1 MCPDRN
7 PPPRVEVSPSVPV
20 LPPALKV
27 SARTMGIVGV
37 ATCVASLRMPAA
49 YLGFNNCNTYPTWYL
64 ISAAVVFSLIVAVAM
79 PWLPLIGL
87 WFWAGAL
94 TCVITVFRPGG
105 PMASLLGPLLSSGL
119 LAGWILASAG
129 FDARCGHDLYGGVVF
144 AVGCSLMFISTLP
157 GLYYW
162 IKLRLPGRKKN
173 GTF

>member
-1 MCPDRN
+1 MCPDRDIDR
-7 PPPRVEVSPSVPV
+7 PGASHLRAPV
-20 LPPALKV
+20 LPPALKI
-27 SARTMGIVGV
+27 SARMMGIAGV
-37 ATCVASLRMPAA
+37 AICAASLRMPAA

-64 ISAAVVFSLIVAVAM
+64 ISASVVFSLIVAVAM

-87 WFWAGAL
+87 WFWTGAL

-119 LAGWILASAG
+119 LASWILASAG
-129 FDARCGHDLYGGVVF
+129 FDARCGHNLYGGVVF

-162 IKLRLPGRKKN
+162 IIFRLSRKN
-173 GTF
+173 GGM

>member
-1 MCPDRN
+1 MCRDRDTGRSVA
-7 PPPRVEVSPSVPV
+7 PRLPAPV
-20 LPPALKV
+20 LTPALKIAV
-27 SARTMGIVGV
+27 RAMCIVGV
-37 ATCVASLRMPAA
+37 ATCAASLQMPAA
-49 YLGFNNCNTYPTWYL
+49 YLGFNNCNAFPTWYL
-64 ISAAVVFSLIVAVAM
+64 ISASVVFSLIVAVAM

-87 WFWAGAL
+87 WFWTGAL